1 MNEGLT
7 ATLALC
13 KNRTDL
19 DEEEEIFSN
28 DLLLDFAL
36 VGSIGSD
43 PKTLDKVLHGPN
55 AKHWQEAL
63 EYEIGQLEKLE
74 TWDVVDLPQGHTAI
88 PCSEVIKVKHGPN
101 GETLSYRVR
110 IVTGSHRQVKGINYM
125 ETFSA
130 AAKMPTVRV
139 VLANAA
145 HQDWE
150 INHIDMKSAYVRAT
164 AELNLIRF

>member
-7 ATLALC
+7 AALALC
-13 KNRTDL
+13 ENRTDL

-28 DLLLDFAL
+28 DLLPDFAL
-36 VGSIGSD
+36 VGSIGLD
-43 PKTLDKVLHGPN
+43 PKTLDEALCGPD

-101 GETLSYRVR
+101 GKTLSYWVR
-110 IVTGSHRQVKGINYM
+110 IIAGGHRQVKGINYT

-130 AAKMPTVRV
+130 TAKMPTV
-139 VLANAA
+139 
-145 HQDWE
+145 
-150 INHIDMKSAYVRAT
+150 
-164 AELNLIRF
+164 